1 LARIHIQDSYN
12 DFREDV
18 KSYLSGKDNELED
31 EQREVLTHL
40 PERMNTE
47 KAITRLLQLSIEEFG
62 STKSGSSA
70 HDVYSGI
77 FQLEHTRKKYNDGLK
92 RAMFQT
98 TIEQALPS
106 FSSDSEE
113 HSDYLVSLIPWRSE
127 RDNVSDRFEFAFKS
141 DVIAAR
147 LFTKIQLM
155 TYEETV
161 HLIDFCRL
169 TPPHPGSTFSSR
181 MFEVMAHHVLSGNP
195 LAAQR
200 IGTMFDMQM
209 FDTTFH
215 WTKNISPKT
224 SVPFCNSI
232 RRTISLVNFDVK
244 GSYYNEAIPTGY
256 FVRAQSP
263 NNPLSDS
270 FAAHCSD
277 GGIHIWVFQMALS
290 NGRVG
295 SSREV
300 ELFIEAAKEHYEG
313 SGKLVKVHVH
323 YVLVVPD
330 STRLDSC
337 SWTMPE
343 GRKKAHED
351 VNVTGHCL
359 FIQAAVRCIRRRFSG
374 MC

>member
-1 LARIHIQDSYN
+1 M
-12 DFREDV
+12 
-18 KSYLSGKDNELED
+18 
-31 EQREVLTHL
+31 HL
-40 PERMNTE
+40 PKKMNTE

-62 STKSGSSA
+62 STKFSSSA
-70 HDVYSGI
+70 RDVYSGI
-77 FQLEHTRKKYNDGLK
+77 FQLDHTRKKYNGALK

-127 RDNVSDRFEFAFKS
+127 RDSVSDTFEFAFKL
-141 DVIAAR
+141 DVVAAR
-147 LFTKIQLM
+147 LFTKMQLM

-161 HLIDFCRL
+161 HLMDFCRL
-169 TPPHPGSTFSSR
+169 TPPPDSTFSSR
-181 MFEVMAHHVLSGNP
+181 LFEVMAHHVLSGNP

-209 FDTTFH
+209 VDITFH

-232 RRTISLVNFDVK
+232 RRTISPVNFDMK

-270 FAAHCSD
+270 FAVHYSD
-277 GGIHIWVFQMALS
+277 QGDLHIWVFQMALS
-290 NGRVG
+290 SNGRVG
-295 SSREV
+295 SSGEV
-300 ELFIEAAKEHYEG
+300 ELFIEAVKEHYEG
-313 SGKLVKVHVH
+313 LGKLVKVHVH
-323 YVLVVPD
+323 YVLVVPEE
-330 STRLDSC
+330 TQLDSC
-337 SWTMPE
+337 SWTMSE
-343 GRKKAHED
+343 GWKKAHED